1 MDCIFCNIIKG
12 KIPAQKIIETEKSL
26 AFLDAFP
33 LTKGHTLVIPKNHY
47 CKIQEMSKED
57 NADLFETVRVIT
69 GKIENLFP
77 SSLIAVHNGK
87 ESGQEVPHV
96 HVHIIP
102 RSTSDGAGP
111 IHNMFAKRPKLT
123 NNEFDQ
129 IAEKLRDKD

>member
-12 KIPAQKIIETEKSL
+12 TIFARKIMETKKSL
-26 AFLDAFP
+26 AFLDGFP

-47 CKIQEMSKED
+47 TKLQQMSNED
-57 NADLFETVRVIT
+57 NVDLFETVRT
-69 GKIENLFP
+69 LTDRIESLFS

-102 RSTSDGAGP
+102 RTVADGAGP
-111 IHNMFAKRPKLT
+111 VHGMFRKRPQLT
-123 NNEFDQ
+123 NDELDQ
-129 IAEKLRDKD
+129 IAEKIRE